1 MARRAGPR
9 PVLSPAGDA
18 REDQPRVDRRAVV
31 RTDTESLAGAGPK
44 AVQQHVGLG
53 DQLQQLLRIGF
64 DVQIHDPLS
73 AVQQVEVLGRHDQSA
88 GAANPHH
95 VGAEIREH
103 HRRVRARPDA
113 AEFDD
118 FYARKWPG
126 GGHQRNVTSDFG
138 SERSHGFGLIR
149 YVQPM
154 ASRFD
159 PRGLVDLA
167 EQTVRTYIKA
177 ASWSERQI
185 FGLIRSGMKITDPPA
200 TTQTVDPP
208 PPQVEAPEGL
218 DAKMRGLL
226 GRAVEQSS
234 TSSRQELFHKILDQ
248 IVPDEARIV
257 SALSD
262 GSASP
267 LLNVYAR
274 TRAGLVGEVVLENM
288 SLIGKTANLAL
299 PHLTPMYV
307 SHLLSL
313 GLVESGPEDTSMKD
327 EYEILAADT
336 AVLQA
341 IKDASRGPIPA
352 PVERYT
358 LRLSGL
364 GLELWAAT
372 NSSRDRE

>member
-1 MARRAGPR
+1 
-9 PVLSPAGDA
+9 
-18 REDQPRVDRRAVV
+18 
-31 RTDTESLAGAGPK
+31 
-44 AVQQHVGLG
+44 
-53 DQLQQLLRIGF
+53 
-64 DVQIHDPLS
+64 
-73 AVQQVEVLGRHDQSA
+73 
-88 GAANPHH
+88 
-95 VGAEIREH
+95 
-103 HRRVRARPDA
+103 
-113 AEFDD
+113 
-118 FYARKWPG
+118 
-126 GGHQRNVTSDFG
+126 
-138 SERSHGFGLIR
+138 
-149 YVQPM
+149 
-154 ASRFD
+154 
-159 PRGLVDLA
+159 
-167 EQTVRTYIKA
+167 
-177 ASWSERQI
+177 
-185 FGLIRSGMKITDPPA
+185 
-200 TTQTVDPP
+200 
-208 PPQVEAPEGL
+208 
-218 DAKMRGLL
+218 MRGLL

-234 TSSRQELFHKILDQ
+234 MSSRQELFHKILDQ

-313 GLVESGPEDTSMKD
+313 GLVESGPEDSSMKD

>member
-1 MARRAGPR
+1 M
-9 PVLSPAGDA
+9 
-18 REDQPRVDRRAVV
+18 
-31 RTDTESLAGAGPK
+31 
-44 AVQQHVGLG
+44 
-53 DQLQQLLRIGF
+53 
-64 DVQIHDPLS
+64 
-73 AVQQVEVLGRHDQSA
+73 
-88 GAANPHH
+88 
-95 VGAEIREH
+95 
-103 HRRVRARPDA
+103 RARPDA

-118 FYARKWPG
+118 FYARKGPG
-126 GGHQRNVTSDFG
+126 GGHQRNVTSESG
-138 SERSHGFGLIR
+138 RVIGLIR

-154 ASRFD
+154 RSRFD

-167 EQTVRTYIKA
+167 ETAARKYIEA

-200 TTQTVDPP
+200 TTETVAPP
-208 PPQVEAPEGL
+208 PPQDEIPEGL
-218 DAKMRGLL
+218 DAKLRDLL

-234 TSSRQELFHKILDQ
+234 ASSRQELFHKILDQ

-313 GLVESGPEDTSMKD
+313 GLVESGPEDTSMKE

-341 IKDASRGPIPA
+341 IKAASRGPIPA

-372 NSSRDRE
+372 NSSQDRE

>member
-1 MARRAGPR
+1 MA
-9 PVLSPAGDA
+9 
-18 REDQPRVDRRAVV
+18 
-31 RTDTESLAGAGPK
+31 
-44 AVQQHVGLG
+44 
-53 DQLQQLLRIGF
+53 
-64 DVQIHDPLS
+64 
-73 AVQQVEVLGRHDQSA
+73 
-88 GAANPHH
+88 
-95 VGAEIREH
+95 
-103 HRRVRARPDA
+103 
-113 AEFDD
+113 
-118 FYARKWPG
+118 Y
-126 GGHQRNVTSDFG
+126 
-138 SERSHGFGLIR
+138 
-149 YVQPM
+149 
-154 ASRFD
+154 RFD
-159 PRGLVDLA
+159 PEDLVDLA
-167 EQTVRTYIKA
+167 EQTVRGYIKA
-177 ASWSERQI
+177 WSWSERQI
-185 FGLIRSGMKITDPPA
+185 FGLIRSGLKIATPPEPSE
-200 TTQTVDPP
+200 TTALP
-208 PPQVEAPEGL
+208 PPQVELPEGL

-248 IVPDEARIV
+248 LVPDEARIV

-262 GSASP
+262 RSASP

-274 TRAGLVGEVVLENM
+274 TRTGLVGEVVLENM

-372 NSSRDRE
+372 NSTQDRE